1 MSEAISDRTMA
12 NLPSVMLTGGDLHD
26 DDTVTEDASQNLFD
40 TTLDPITSTQISTPT
55 QSDDTTVSAKAECSQ
70 KKSKLCVDGCKFQ
83 GTGSQARKRS
93 HGQKLG
99 PVQCHICQL
108 WVHPPCVGEKD
119 DDIIN
124 IWSCPSCRTMPTT
137 VNNIMNILKKIQD
150 DNDKLQTTFTT
161 RLDAMQ
167 DLLNQRDS
175 NVQKLT
181 DKISVKTSDHNNAIT
196 EITSLRTKVSEL
208 NSKLNEATWIN
219 FRSQQ
224 KDRSLLVGSS
234 IIRDINEKNLD
245 NTEVICLRG
254 GRINDV
260 KNAVTDKATEAAYD
274 RVVLVA
280 GGNDCAPRDTSTDVL
295 PSSIVDEYRS
305 LVRVS
310 KSKAKSVTVSS
321 VCPRDISSDVKKYI
335 ESVNAGLQVMCTEED
350 ATFIDNTPSFHLADG
365 NVNDGYYLNDRIHLT
380 HKATDKLALN
390 LKLNIKKGCKSVC
403 DSQPNRRPK
412 EAPKEQSI
420 TQVNQTMTDNDVDL
434 SHSFWSRAARKVTP
448 KQRHTYPTN
457 RRSRQT
463 QVNKDRRM
471 DEGNTSNG
479 NDVNTGNRCFNCY
492 ETNHTA
498 KTCRHEGPL
507 ICNDCGAEGHKA
519 KHHSY

>member
-1 MSEAISDRTMA
+1 M
-12 NLPSVMLTGGDLHD
+12 
-26 DDTVTEDASQNLFD
+26 
-40 TTLDPITSTQISTPT
+40 
-55 QSDDTTVSAKAECSQ
+55 
-70 KKSKLCVDGCKFQ
+70 
-83 GTGSQARKRS
+83 
-93 HGQKLG
+93 
-99 PVQCHICQL
+99 
-108 WVHPPCVGEKD
+108 
-119 DDIIN
+119 
-124 IWSCPSCRTMPTT
+124 
-137 VNNIMNILKKIQD
+137 
-150 DNDKLQTTFTT
+150 
-161 RLDAMQ
+161 
-167 DLLNQRDS
+167 
-175 NVQKLT
+175 
-181 DKISVKTSDHNNAIT
+181 
-196 EITSLRTKVSEL
+196 
-208 NSKLNEATWIN
+208 
-219 FRSQQ
+219 
-224 KDRSLLVGSS
+224 
-234 IIRDINEKNLD
+234 
-245 NTEVICLRG
+245 RG
-254 GRINDV
+254 
-260 KNAVTDKATEAAYD
+260 
-274 RVVLVA
+274 
-280 GGNDCAPRDTSTDVL
+280 
-295 PSSIVDEYRS
+295 
-305 LVRVS
+305 
-310 KSKAKSVTVSS
+310 
-321 VCPRDISSDVKKYI
+321 
-335 ESVNAGLQVMCTEED
+335 
-350 ATFIDNTPSFHLADG
+350 FSFHLADG